1 MTEKQAIQRWTTD
14 IYDFEVEERDDG
26 DFVLFDD
33 HEKIV
38 LELTKQIKSLQD
50 EVALLSGIVRDLENW
65 DDGTKEV
72 IE

>member
-1 MTEKQAIQRWTTD
+1 MTEERKIDRLTTE
-14 IYDFEVEERDDG
+14 IYVFEVEEGDDG